1 LNDSGYKA
9 AKEAR
14 VQERRQK
21 MEADVTAKFS
31 VQFNDEWK
39 QKEAILKKKIA
50 VEKAAMKKTMKKVQK
65 VSKKIWNFITS

>member
-1 LNDSGYKA
+1 
-9 AKEAR
+9 
-14 VQERRQK
+14 

-39 QKEAILKKKIA
+39 QKEAVLKKKID